1 MSSGWCP
8 TIRRASNRGAV
19 TFGSMGAQTT
29 AQLPAGRG
37 DADLAA
43 LGAVLA
49 DRARV
54 RILLALGDGRALA
67 ASVLAAEAGVSTST
81 ASSHLARLVDA
92 GLLVVTARGRYRY
105 YRLAGPSVGELIET
119 LARLCP
125 TAPVRSL
132 REGTRAHAVRR
143 ARTCYDHLAGRLG
156 VDLTAAL
163 ISSGLLT
170 VAEPAEL
177 DVGPGPASRPGELTA
192 GGGPG
197 SPHWA
202 SPCPARTSCVAARTG
217 PSSGRISPD
226 HMGTPCC
233 LGCWSGIGC
242 VTRREAGLSG

>member
-1 MSSGWCP
+1 
-8 TIRRASNRGAV
+8 
-19 TFGSMGAQTT
+19 MGAQTT

-105 YRLAGPSVGELIET
+105 YRLAGSSVGELIET

-163 ISSGLLT
+163 ISRGLLT
-170 VAEPAEL
+170 VAEPAEP

-192 GGGPG
+192 GGRARLTALGLALPGADVVRCCTDWTEQRPHLAGPHG
-197 SPHWA
+197 RALLFWLFERDWLRHAPRGRA
-202 SPCPARTSCVAARTG
+202 VRVTETG
-217 PSSGRISPD
+217 RQG
-226 HMGTPCC
+226 
-233 LGCWSGIGC
+233 L
-242 VTRREAGLSG
+242 RREFGVEVG